1 MDPKRIYTF
10 EQHLAEKLK
19 DPEFRKVWEESE
31 PEWNLS
37 RQIIEAR
44 MTKKLSQ
51 RALAKKVKTSQAII
65 SRVESGSANTT
76 IALIKRFAKALNT
89 PLTIH
94 IPA

>member
-1 MDPKRIYTF
+1 MNKKPYTF
-10 EQHLAEKLK
+10 EDHLKESLQ
-19 DPEFRKVWEESE
+19 DPEFRQAWEESE

-44 MTKKLSQ
+44 MAKKLSQ
-51 RALAKKVKTSQAII
+51 RALAKKIKTSQAII
-65 SRVESGSANTT
+65 SRVESGSANTS